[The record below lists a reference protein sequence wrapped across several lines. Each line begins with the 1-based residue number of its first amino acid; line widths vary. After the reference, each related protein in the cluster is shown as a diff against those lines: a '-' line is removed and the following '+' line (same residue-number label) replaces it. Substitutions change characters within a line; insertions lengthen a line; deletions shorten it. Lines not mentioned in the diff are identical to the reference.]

1 MSPGVDRL
9 SAKCLFVGTLACAFA
24 ASADAQPAPEPPPAS
39 TTEDAA
45 SGAAPAP
52 ASPPA
57 PPPSAPPESMPV
69 TAPAEPPPII
79 AAPVGAMPV
88 QVRRVE
94 LHGFI
99 SQGAFVSTDNDYI
112 GESSRGSLDLFE
124 VGLNASTQITRDLR
138 AGVQLFARDI
148 GIYDEPLP
156 RVDWAFLDYRWRRWL
171 GVRAGIIKMPFG
183 LYNEYADIDAARVSI
198 LMPQSIYPIRNR
210 DALLAHRGFSVY
222 GEYNLGAAGQIDY
235 QGWLGTLSIPR
246 SALTL
251 SGATLDRVDTK
262 YVTGGQVFWHPP
274 IEGLRVGVSYLRT
287 SIDFHL
293 DLADST
299 VSQLIMAG
307 IVPADYN
314 GRLIVSQRPT
324 SFVIGSAEYVRGPW
338 MFAAEYHRGY
348 KRQRT
353 TLPTLLPTFEEDS
366 EGFYGLAT
374 YQVAPKIQ
382 TGAYYSVNH
391 LDADDRKGH
400 DPKYAKN
407 FQAYQRDLA
416 ATVRYDVNDHWLW
429 KLEAHFIDGAAD
441 LAVANNPMPT
451 RYWGMVLVRTTVTF

>member
-1 MSPGVDRL
+1 MIRVGL
-9 SAKCLFVGTLACAFA
+9 SGWSVVVALCGALGAAAF
-24 ASADAQPAPEPPPAS
+24 AQPAEPLPATTSDAQAGSAAAPAPPAPATEPPPAAPP
-39 TTEDAA
+39 D
-45 SGAAPAP
+45 PAP
-52 ASPPA
+52 AADAVPTVDVAPA
-57 PPPSAPPESMPV
+57 VATPV
-69 TAPAEPPPII
+69 TT
-79 AAPVGAMPV
+79 
-88 QVRRVE
+88 RKVE
-94 LHGFI
+94 LHGFV

-112 GESSRGSLDLFE
+112 GVSSRGSLELFE

-198 LMPQSIYPIRNR
+198 LMPQSIYPVRNR

-222 GEYNLGAAGQIDY
+222 GEYNLGAAGQVDY

-251 SGATLDRVDTK
+251 SGATLDHVDTK
-262 YVTGGQVFWHPP
+262 YVTGGQAFWHPP
-274 IEGLRVGVSYLRT
+274 IEGLRVGASYLRT
-287 SIDFHL
+287 SIDFHV
-293 DLADST
+293 DLVDST

-307 IVPADYN
+307 LVPADYN

-324 SFVIGSAEYVRGPW
+324 SFVIGSAEYARGPW
-338 MFAAEYHRGY
+338 LFAAEYHRGY

-353 TLPTLLPTFEEDS
+353 TLPTLIPTFEQDS
-366 EGFYGLAT
+366 EGFYGMAT

-400 DPKYAKN
+400 DPKYAQN

-441 LAVANNPMPT
+441 LGVAENPMPT
-451 RYWGMVLVRTTVTF
+451 RYWGMFLIRTTVTF